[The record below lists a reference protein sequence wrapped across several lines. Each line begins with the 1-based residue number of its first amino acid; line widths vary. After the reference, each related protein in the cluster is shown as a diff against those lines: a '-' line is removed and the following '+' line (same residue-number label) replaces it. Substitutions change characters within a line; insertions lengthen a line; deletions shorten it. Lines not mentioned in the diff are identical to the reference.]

1 MQLGPLRASGTAL
14 AARSGLLCQTSSTLT
29 TAFVTGVPARG
40 SQGCSSPPHIGRG
53 HRDEGGETPK
63 PVGPEVPQKEA
74 RPGTVGSGG
83 GGTCQT
89 AQARL

>member
-1 MQLGPLRASGTAL
+1 MRLGPLRASGTAL
-14 AARSGLLCQTSSTLT
+14 AARSGLLCQASSTFT
-29 TAFVTGVPARG
+29 TVFVTGVPARG
-40 SQGCSSPPHIGRG
+40 SQGCSSLPHIGHG

-63 PVGPEVPQKEA
+63 PVGA
-74 RPGTVGSGG
+74 RSVTEGSLARDCGEWG